1 MKHFILLFATVVV
14 VSGCSNTTHV
24 SGTGEFFS
32 LSSRNVVYRDLTRPV
47 AVDNEPEQKN
57 YAVLPAPTK

>member
-1 MKHFILLFATVVV
+1 MKRLILLFAAVVI
-14 VSGCSNTTHV
+14 VSGCSTTHV
-24 SGTGEFFS
+24 TGSGEFFS

-47 AVDNEPEQKN
+47 SADNEPEQKN

>member
-1 MKHFILLFATVVV
+1 MKHLILLFATVVV
-14 VSGCSNTTHV
+14 VRHV
-24 SGTGEFFS
+24 SGSGEFFS
-32 LSSRNVVYRDLTRPV
+32 LSSRNVVYRDLTRPI

>member
-1 MKHFILLFATVVV
+1 MKHLILLFATVVV
-14 VSGCSNTTHV
+14 VSGCSTTHV

-32 LSSRNVVYRDLTRPV
+32 LSSRNVVYRDLTRPI
-47 AVDNEPEQKN
+47 AVDNETKQKN

>member
-1 MKHFILLFATVVV
+1 MKHLILLFATVVV
-14 VSGCSNTTHV
+14 VSGCSNVAHV
-24 SGTGEFFS
+24 TGSGEFFS

-47 AVDNEPEQKN
+47 SVDNEPEQKN

>member
-1 MKHFILLFATVVV
+1 MKRLILLCAAVAI
-14 VSGCSNTTHV
+14 VSGCSTTHV
-24 SGTGEFFS
+24 TGSGEFFS

-47 AVDNEPEQKN
+47 SADNEPEQKN

>member
-1 MKHFILLFATVVV
+1 MKHLILLFATVVF
-14 VSGCSNTTHV
+14 VSGCSTTNV
-24 SGTGEFFS
+24 SGSGEFFS
-32 LSSRNVVYRDLTRPV
+32 LSSRNVVYRDLTRPI